1 MRTTKSLLLAA
12 LAILSVSCAKE
23 NIKETTPSISEDRF
37 VELTFNALSLEMTKT
52 SIGENVNGK
61 YAVNWSK
68 TDKIAVL
75 DGKSG
80 ETYEF
85 NYVSG
90 EGTKATFCGKVSAS
104 AEEFYALYP
113 YSGGVTCDGTEY
125 IDVPLSNDQTTTA
138 TGISSGV
145 MVAYADE
152 NMNLRF
158 KNVTAY
164 IKLTIPSGI
173 TYVSFVGANKE
184 KLTGKLSFKF
194 DGNTV
199 SDVIGDDGKEISFG
213 DGESELTAGAY
224 YLAVAPV
231 ALPNGFVVEYMNVEG
246 KTATEKGTIDP
257 KLTPGMILNLGER
270 NPFKPLELTKGAAW
284 EWTATEKVWSTAG
297 TQTINEQD
305 WNVAC
310 TWNGT
315 SSYFGYDTTDGNRGQ
330 QFGSGSSAASSVILS
345 SNYGSS
351 YGIDEVVV
359 NASCASK
366 ASASISVSVNG
377 KNFLCEESTSVAL
390 TTTATEYTFKS
401 SELLA
406 GDIVI
411 TLSQTTKKAMY
422 LKSIFINPVEKTQL
436 ATPTNIVAAVDE
448 NIKNK
453 INVSWDA
460 VENAGSYVVSC
471 GDLDPVTT
479 TTPSASFENLTW
491 STDYKFSVVAK
502 PSASDVEHLDSDM
515 GESDVV
521 SVGENPAPYMELSTN
536 KEEVAADATSASF
549 AVKSNVDWTV
559 STDAGWVTLGTTS
572 GSNDGT
578 VALSFTANAGE
589 ADRTATIMVKSA
601 DDAISQTYTLI
612 QKAKASSSVKTLLFS
627 EGFGS
632 NTSSAR
638 AWKDEYKEQ
647 GGIQFVYSGA
657 KYTIDAKQTKDT
669 QGQRKSGLQGI
680 QNKDA
685 SFIVGP
691 LSVAQY
697 ERFCVSYYWKAGSI
711 RGTYYT
717 KLYYSIDGTNYTE
730 VSTNAKGATTFVEV
744 NGELPSLDNDNLYLK
759 IIFCTSNTGAIID
772 EVKLYGYSK

>member
-1 MRTTKSLLLAA
+1 MGTTKSLLLAA

-23 NIKETTPSISEDRF
+23 NIKETTPSISEDGF
-37 VELTFNALSLEMTKT
+37 VELTFNALSSEMTKT

-104 AEEFYALYP
+104 AEEFHALYP

-184 KLTGKLSFKF
+184 KLAGKLSFKF

-213 DGESELTAGAY
+213 DGESELTARAY

-284 EWTATEKVWSTAG
+284 EWTATEKVWSTAD

-559 STDAGWVTLGTTS
+559 STDADWVTLGTTS

-578 VALSFTANAGE
+578 VTLSFTANDTDSE
-589 ADRTATIMVKSA
+589 RTATITVKSA
-601 DDAISQTYTLI
+601 DETLVKAFLLTQKIVGGTEKSETYTFSQFTSNQTVTFSANNFTIRMSKEKGNTNPQWNSNSKEARLYPKGTMLI
-612 QKAKASSSVKTLLFS
+612 SSVKNKKIIKVKYEYSLNAGGKNNVTPTIDS
-627 EGFGS
+627 VRGAS
-632 NTSSAR
+632 NAGIWNSTSSEWSDAIGDTSITMSISGS
-638 AWKDEYKEQ
+638 AGNLGFKSVT
-647 GGIQFVYSGA
+647 VY
-657 KYTIDAKQTKDT
+657 YVD
-669 QGQRKSGLQGI
+669 
-680 QNKDA
+680 
-685 SFIVGP
+685 
-691 LSVAQY
+691 
-697 ERFCVSYYWKAGSI
+697 
-711 RGTYYT
+711 
-717 KLYYSIDGTNYTE
+717 
-730 VSTNAKGATTFVEV
+730 
-744 NGELPSLDNDNLYLK
+744 
-759 IIFCTSNTGAIID
+759 
-772 EVKLYGYSK
+772 

>member
-23 NIKETTPSISEDRF
+23 NIKETTPSISEDGF
-37 VELTFNALSLEMTKT
+37 VELTFNALSSEMTKT

-184 KLTGKLSFKF
+184 KLAGKLSFKF

-305 WNVAC
+305 WSLAYS
-310 TWNGT
+310 GDA
-315 SSYFGYDTTDGNRGQ
+315 YYGYDNNGDRGL
-330 QFGSGSSAASSVILS
+330 QFGSKNALASSVTLS
-345 SNYGSS
+345 SSFGNA
-351 YGIDEVVV
+351 YGIDEIVV
-359 NASCASK
+359 NAACAKDSDAK
-366 ASASISVSVNG
+366 LKVSVNG
-377 KNFLCEESTSVAL
+377 KNFLCENVMSVSL
-390 TTTATEYTFKS
+390 TQSATEYTFKS

-559 STDAGWVTLGTTS
+559 STDADWITDYTKS
-572 GSNDGT
+572 GSKYGTVSLTFTANNTASNRIASVTIKSTDGT
-578 VALSFTANAGE
+578 VSKIFSLTQKKVGAVSIKDILTASIFAVQG
-589 ADRTATIMVKSA
+589 TS
-601 DDAISQTYTLI
+601 YTDF
-612 QKAKASSSVKTLLFS
+612 SSVKAV
-627 EGFGS
+627 S
-632 NTSSAR
+632 NAVYAGQSAKTS
-638 AWKDEYKEQ
+638 K
-647 GGIQFVYSGA
+647 GGIQLRSKNSNSGIVTTQSGGVV
-657 KYTIDAKQTKDT
+657 KSLIFTIESGTNTIDVYGKNEAYSSASDLYDSKKQGTKI
-669 QGQRKSGLQGI
+669 GS
-680 QNKDA
+680 
-685 SFIVGP
+685 
-691 LSVAQY
+691 LS
-697 ERFCVSYYWKAGSI
+697 KT
-711 RGTYYT
+711 GTIT
-717 KLYYSIDGTNYTE
+717 IDGTYNYIGIR
-730 VSTNAKGATTFVEV
+730 SNAGAVYIKSIEIV
-744 NGELPSLDNDNLYLK
+744 WE
-759 IIFCTSNTGAIID
+759 
-772 EVKLYGYSK
+772 

>member
-23 NIKETTPSISEDRF
+23 NIKETTPSISEDGF
-37 VELTFNALSLEMTKT
+37 VELTFNALSSEMTKT

-113 YSGGVTCDGTEY
+113 YSGGVTCGGTEY

-184 KLTGKLSFKF
+184 KLAGKLSFKF

-305 WNVAC
+305 WSLAYSGDAYYGYEGPN
-310 TWNGT
+310 NG
-315 SSYFGYDTTDGNRGQ
+315 DRGL
-330 QFGSGSSAASSVILS
+330 QFGSKKALASSVTLS
-345 SNYGSS
+345 SSFGNA
-351 YGIDEVVV
+351 YGIDEIVV
-359 NASCASK
+359 NAACAKDSDAK
-366 ASASISVSVNG
+366 LKVSVNG
-377 KNFLCEESTSVAL
+377 KNFLCENVMSVSL
-390 TTTATEYTFKS
+390 TQSATEYTFKS

-549 AVKSNVDWTV
+549 AVKSNFDWTV
-559 STDAGWVTLGTTS
+559 STDASWVTLGTTS

-578 VALSFTANAGE
+578 VALSFTANAGK
-589 ADRTATIMVKSA
+589 ADRTATVTVKSS

-627 EGFGS
+627 EGFGN

-647 GGIQFVYSGA
+647 GGIQSVYSGA
-657 KYTIDAKQTKDT
+657 KYTIDAKQTKNT
-669 QGQRKSGLQGI
+669 QGKIKSGLQGI

-697 ERFCVSYYWKAGSI
+697 EKFSVSYYWKAGSI
-711 RGTYYT
+711 GKTYYT
-717 KLYYSIDGTNYTE
+717 KLYYSIDGTNYIE
-730 VSTNAKGATTFVEV
+730 VSTDAKGATTFVEV
-744 NGELPSLDNDNLYLK
+744 NGDLSSLDSDKLYLK
-759 IIFCTSNTGAIID
+759 IIFCTSNTQALID